1 MPTTDASALASELR
15 TVLGLVVRR
24 LRAERRSFSLAQGA
38 VLSRLDRE
46 GPQSISG
53 LAAAERVRP
62 QSMASTLSELGRDG
76 LTARRPD
83 PADGRSVL
91 VEITARGRAALEAER
106 RYREG
111 WLAEAIAGD
120 LSAHER
126 AVLAEAVVVLAR
138 IADA

>member
-24 LRAERRSFSLAQGA
+24 LRAERRSFSLTQGA
-38 VLSRLDRE
+38 VLSRLERE

-62 QSMASTLSELGRDG
+62 QSMASTLTELGRDG
-76 LTARRPD
+76 MTTRRPD
-83 PADGRSVL
+83 PADARSVI
-91 VEITARGRAALEAER
+91 VEITVRGRAALESER

-111 WLAEAIAGD
+111 WLAEAIAED
-120 LSAHER
+120 LSARER
-126 AVLAEAVVVLAR
+126 AVLAEAVEVLAR